1 MIITRKEKFNNKGFA
16 AVFPTTNEQIDTEE
30 WYVDAGAFFHH
41 IQTAAKEHIKV
52 ENNTSVPVEQMD
64 SLSVELDISLH
75 LMMIF
80 SRKVIF
86 CK

>member
-64 SLSVELDISLH
+64 SLSVGRVRYFITSDDDFFQKSYFL
-75 LMMIF
+75 
-80 SRKVIF
+80 
-86 CK
+86 